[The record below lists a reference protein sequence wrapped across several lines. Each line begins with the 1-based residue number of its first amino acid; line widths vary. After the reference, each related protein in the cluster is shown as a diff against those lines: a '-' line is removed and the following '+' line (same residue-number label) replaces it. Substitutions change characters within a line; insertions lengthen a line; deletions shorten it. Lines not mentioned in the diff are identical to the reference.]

1 VKICEKVISSKE
13 NYPFYLPKNL
23 ICPNPLKT
31 LASEKNYKSMKNL
44 YLFLFLALFGWACTS
59 GPENPADSVYLNG
72 VIYTVDETNPKVE
85 AVAVKDGLILAV
97 GTSEEIQAYVG
108 ESTEV
113 IDLQGKTMTPGFIES
128 HAHLMG
134 IGYNKLEIDLMGV
147 KTYDE
152 LIQKVAEAAANAK
165 PGDWI
170 TGRGWHQD
178 KWIQMP
184 EKTVKGFQTHDALS
198 AVTPNNPVYLAH
210 ASGHASF
217 VNQKAMELAGIT
229 PLRSEK
235 PSQEVEG
242 GEVLRD
248 ELGNPTGV
256 LVERA
261 SGLVA
266 KLIPKETPERAEEA
280 LTLALKELAE
290 KGITSFHD
298 AGSGQEV
305 IDLVQ
310 KFKNEGKLT
319 SRMYIMLTG
328 RQPELLEQWYKK
340 GPMIDPDHFLTVR
353 SIKLNCDGALGPW
366 GAWLLEDY
374 SDKPGHRGHETLPMS
389 VVTEVSEKA
398 LPLGFQVC
406 SHAIG
411 DRANQ
416 EILDRYE
423 SAFGKFPDA
432 KDHRFRIEHAQHIH
446 PDDIPRFGQLG
457 VIAAMQ
463 AIHLSSDRPW
473 AINRLGEK
481 RIIDGAYVWQKLMQT
496 GAVVTNG
503 TDAPVEP
510 VDAIP
515 SFFASV
521 SRKTLQGL
529 PEGGYEADQKM
540 TREQALKSYTLDG
553 AYAEFEENFKGSIQV
568 GKAADFTVFDK
579 NIMEVPEDEILQT
592 QVAMTVV
599 GGKVVFS
606 RQ

>member
-1 VKICEKVISSKE
+1 
-13 NYPFYLPKNL
+13 
-23 ICPNPLKT
+23 
-31 LASEKNYKSMKNL
+31 MKNI
-44 YLFLFLALFGWACTS
+44 LFAGLTLLLLWSCQS
-59 GPENPADSVYLNG
+59 GPAPADQVFING
-72 VIYTVDETNPKVE
+72 IVYTVDESNPKVE

-97 GTSEEIQAYVG
+97 GTTAEIQAYVG
-108 ESTEV
+108 GSTEV
-113 IDLQGKTMTPGFIES
+113 IDLQGKTMTPGIIES

-147 KTYDE
+147 KTYEE
-152 LIQKVAEAAANAK
+152 LIQKVGEAAATAK

-178 KWIQMP
+178 KWLKMP

-198 AVTPNNPVYLAH
+198 AVSPNNPVYLAH

-217 VNQKAMELAGIT
+217 VNQKAMDLAGIT
-229 PLRSEK
+229 PLRSES
-235 PSQEVEG
+235 PTQEVEG

-261 SGLVA
+261 SALVV
-266 KLIPKETPERAEEA
+266 KLIPETTPEKDEEA

-310 KFKNEGKLT
+310 KFQKEGKLT
-319 SRMYIMLTG
+319 ARMYIMLTG
-328 RQPELLEQWYKK
+328 RQPDLLEAWYKK
-340 GPMIDPDHFLTVR
+340 GPMIDPNHWVTVR

-423 SAFGKFPDA
+423 AALAKFPEA
-432 KDHRFRIEHAQHIH
+432 KDHRFRIEHAQHLH
-446 PDDIPRFGQLG
+446 PDDIPRFGKLG

-473 AINRLGEK
+473 AIDRLGEK
-481 RIIDGAYVWQKLMQT
+481 RIIDGAYVWQSLFKT
-496 GAVVTNG
+496 GARIANG

-510 VDAIP
+510 VDPLP
-515 SFFASV
+515 SFYAAV

-529 PEGGYEADQKM
+529 PEGGYEGDQKM
-540 TREQALKSYTLDG
+540 TRDQALKSYTLDG
-553 AYAEFEENFKGSIQV
+553 AFAEFEEKFKGSIEV
-568 GKAADFTVFDK
+568 GKAADFTVYDK
-579 NIMEVPEDEILQT
+579 NIMEIPEDEILQAKV
-592 QVAMTVV
+592 QLTVV
-599 GGKVVFS
+599 AGKVVYKKP
-606 RQ
+606 

>member
-1 VKICEKVISSKE
+1 MKSI
-13 NYPFYLPKNL
+13 FYLL
-23 ICPNPLKT
+23 IAGILLWGCQ
-31 LASEKNYKSMKNL
+31 
-44 YLFLFLALFGWACTS
+44 S
-59 GPENPADSVYLNG
+59 GPDPADQVFING
-72 VIYTVDETNPKVE
+72 IVYTVDEANPKVE

-97 GTSEEIQAYVG
+97 GTTDEIQKFVG
-108 ESTEV
+108 SDTEV
-113 IDLQGKTMTPGFIES
+113 IDLAGKTMTPGIIES

-147 KTYDE
+147 KTYEE
-152 LIQKVAEAAANAK
+152 LIQKVGEAAATAK

-178 KWIQMP
+178 KWLKMP
-184 EKTVKGFQTHDALS
+184 EKVVKGFQTHDALS
-198 AVTPNNPVYLAH
+198 AVSPNNPVYLAH

-217 VNQKAMELAGIT
+217 VNQKAMDLAGIT
-229 PLRSEK
+229 PLRSES
-235 PSQEVEG
+235 PTQEVEG

-261 SGLVA
+261 STLVS
-266 KLIPKETPERAEEA
+266 KLIPETTPEKDEEA
-280 LTLALKELAE
+280 LTLALRELAE

-310 KFKNEGKLT
+310 KFQKEGKLT
-319 SRMYIMLTG
+319 ARMYIMLTG
-328 RQPELLEQWYKK
+328 RQPDLLEAWYKK
-340 GPMIDPDHFLTVR
+340 GPMIDPNHWVTVR

-389 VVTEVSEKA
+389 VVTEVSERA

-423 SAFGKFPDA
+423 AALAKFPAA
-432 KDHRFRIEHAQHIH
+432 KDHRFRIEHAQHLH
-446 PDDIPRFGQLG
+446 PDDIPRFGKLG

-473 AINRLGEK
+473 AIDRLGEK
-481 RIIDGAYVWQKLMQT
+481 RIIDGAYVWQSLVKT
-496 GAVVTNG
+496 GARIANG

-510 VDAIP
+510 VDPIP
-515 SFFASV
+515 SFYASV
-521 SRKTLQGL
+521 TRKTLQGL
-529 PEGGYEADQKM
+529 PEGGYEGDQKM

-553 AYAEFEENFKGSIQV
+553 AFAEFEEKFKGSIEV
-568 GKAADFTVFDK
+568 GKAADFTVYDK
-579 NIMEVPEDEILQT
+579 NIMEIPEDEILQAKV
-592 QVAMTVV
+592 QLTVV
-599 GGKVVFS
+599 GGKVVYKKP
-606 RQ
+606 

>member
-1 VKICEKVISSKE
+1 
-13 NYPFYLPKNL
+13 
-23 ICPNPLKT
+23 
-31 LASEKNYKSMKNL
+31 MKNIYHL
-44 YLFLFLALFGWACTS
+44 LFLALFAWACKS
-59 GPENPADSVYLNG
+59 GPENPADKVFVNG
-72 VIYTVDETNPKVE
+72 IIYTVDEANPKAQ

-97 GTSEEIQAYVG
+97 GSTEEIQAYVG

-113 IDLQGKTMTPGFIES
+113 IDLQGKTMTPGLIES

-134 IGYNKLEIDLMGV
+134 IGYNKLEIDLMYV

-152 LIQKVAEAAANAK
+152 LIEKIAEAAAKAQ

-178 KWIQMP
+178 KWLQMP
-184 EKTVKGFQTHDALS
+184 DKTVKGFQTHDALS

-217 VNQKAMELAGIT
+217 VNKKAMELAGIT

-235 PSQEVEG
+235 PTQEVEG

-261 SGLVA
+261 SSLVS

-298 AGSGQEV
+298 AGSGQDV
-305 IDLVQ
+305 IDLLQ
-310 KFKNEGKLT
+310 KFKTEGKLT
-319 SRMYIMLTG
+319 ARQYVMLTG
-328 RQPELLEQWYKK
+328 RQPELLEAWYKK
-340 GPMIDPDHFLTVR
+340 GPMIDPDHFVTVR

-406 SHAIG
+406 AHAIG

-416 EILDRYE
+416 EILDRFE
-423 SAFGKFPDA
+423 AALAKNPEA
-432 KDHRFRIEHAQHIH
+432 KDHRFRIEHAQHLH

-473 AINRLGEK
+473 AIDRLGEK
-481 RIIDGAYVWQKLMQT
+481 RIIDGAYVWQTLMQT

-510 VDAIP
+510 VDPIP

-521 SRKTLQGL
+521 ARKTLQGL
-529 PEGGYEADQKM
+529 PEGGYEAEQKM
-540 TREQALKSYTLDG
+540 TRQQALKSYTLDG
-553 AYAEFEENFKGSIQV
+553 AFAEFEEDFKGSIEV

-579 NIMEVPEDEILQT
+579 DIMEIPENDILIAK
-592 QVAMTVV
+592 VEMTVV

>member
-1 VKICEKVISSKE
+1 MKHI
-13 NYPFYLPKNL
+13 YLL
-23 ICPNPLKT
+23 IIT
-31 LASEKNYKSMKNL
+31 AIFS
-44 YLFLFLALFGWACTS
+44 WACKS
-59 GPENPADSVYLNG
+59 GPENPADKVFTNG
-72 VIYTVDETNPKVE
+72 IIYTVDEANPKVQ

-113 IDLQGKTMTPGFIES
+113 IDLQGKTMTPGLIES

-134 IGYNKLEIDLMGV
+134 IGYNKLEIDLMYV

-152 LIQKVAEAAANAK
+152 LIEKVAEAAAKAK

-178 KWIQMP
+178 KWLQMP
-184 EKTVKGFQTHDALS
+184 DKTVKGFQTHDALS
-198 AVTPNNPVYLAH
+198 EVTPNNPVYLAH

-217 VNQKAMELAGIT
+217 VNKKAMELAGIT

-235 PSQEVEG
+235 PTQEVEG

-261 SGLVA
+261 SALVS
-266 KLIPKETPERAEEA
+266 KLIPEETPERAEEA

-298 AGSGQEV
+298 AGSGQDV
-305 IDLVQ
+305 IDLLQ
-310 KFKNEGKLT
+310 KFKAEGKLT
-319 SRMYIMLTG
+319 SRQYIMLSG
-328 RQPELLEQWYKK
+328 RQPELLEAWYKK
-340 GPMIDPDHFLTVR
+340 GPMIDPDHFVTVR

-406 SHAIG
+406 AHAIG

-416 EILDRYE
+416 EILDRFE
-423 SAFGKFPDA
+423 AALAKNPEA
-432 KDHRFRIEHAQHIH
+432 KDHRFRIEHAQHLH
-446 PDDIPRFGQLG
+446 PDDIPRFGELG

-473 AINRLGEK
+473 AIDRLGEK
-481 RIIDGAYVWQKLMQT
+481 RIIDGAYVWQSLIKS

-510 VDAIP
+510 VDPIP

-529 PEGGYEADQKM
+529 PEGGYEAEQKM

-553 AYAEFEENFKGSIQV
+553 AYAEFEEDFKGSIEV
-568 GKAADFTVFDK
+568 GKAADFTVYDK
-579 NIMEVPEDEILQT
+579 DIMEIPENEILKAK
-592 QVAMTVV
+592 VKMTVV
-599 GGKVVFS
+599 GGKIVFS
-606 RQ
+606 EK

>member
-1 VKICEKVISSKE
+1 MK
-13 NYPFYLPKNL
+13 NFYLLL
-23 ICPNPLKT
+23 IS
-31 LASEKNYKSMKNL
+31 AI
-44 YLFLFLALFGWACTS
+44 FAWACKS
-59 GPENPADSVYLNG
+59 GPENPADQVFING
-72 VIYTVDETNPKVE
+72 IVYTVDEANPKVE

-97 GTSEEIQAYVG
+97 GTSVEIQAYVS

-113 IDLQGKTMTPGFIES
+113 IDLLGKTMTPGLIES

-134 IGYNKLEIDLMGV
+134 IGYNKLEIDLMYV

-152 LIQKVAEAAANAK
+152 LIEKVAEAAAKAK

-178 KWIQMP
+178 KWLQMP
-184 EKTVKGFQTHDALS
+184 DKTVKGFQTHDALS

-217 VNQKAMELAGIT
+217 VNRKAMELAGIT

-235 PSQEVEG
+235 PTQEVQG

-248 ELGNPTGV
+248 DLGNPTGV

-261 SGLVA
+261 STLVS
-266 KLIPKETPERAEEA
+266 KLIPEETPERAEEA

-298 AGSGQEV
+298 AGSGQDV

-310 KFKNEGKLT
+310 KFKKEGKLT
-319 SRMYIMLTG
+319 ARMYIMLTG
-328 RQPELLEQWYKK
+328 RQPELLDAWYKK
-340 GPMIDPDHFLTVR
+340 GPMIDSVDHFLTVR

-389 VVTEVSEKA
+389 IVTEVSEKA

-423 SAFGKFPDA
+423 AAFA
-432 KDHRFRIEHAQHIH
+432 KNPEAKNHRFRIEHAQHLH

-473 AINRLGEK
+473 AIDRLGEK
-481 RIIDGAYVWQKLMQT
+481 RIIDGAYVWQKLFQT
-496 GAVVTNG
+496 GARIANG

-510 VDAIP
+510 VDPIP
-515 SFFASV
+515 SFYASV
-521 SRKTLQGL
+521 TRKTLQGL
-529 PEGGYEADQKM
+529 PEGGYEAEQKM
-540 TREQALKSYTLDG
+540 TRVQALKSYTLDG
-553 AYAEFEENFKGSIQV
+553 AYAEFEEDFKGSIVV

-579 NIMEVPEDEILQT
+579 DIMEIPENDILNT
-592 QVAMTVV
+592 KVEMTVV

-606 RQ
+606 KQ

>member
-1 VKICEKVISSKE
+1 
-13 NYPFYLPKNL
+13 
-23 ICPNPLKT
+23 
-31 LASEKNYKSMKNL
+31 MKNI
-44 YLFLFLALFGWACTS
+44 YLLLFLAIFAWACKS
-59 GPENPADSVYLNG
+59 GPENPADKVFVNG
-72 VIYTVDETNPKVE
+72 IIYTVDEANPKAQ

-97 GTSEEIQAYVG
+97 GSTEEIQAYVG

-113 IDLQGKTMTPGFIES
+113 IDLQGKTMTPGLIES

-134 IGYNKLEIDLMGV
+134 IGYNKLEIDLMYV

-152 LIQKVAEAAANAK
+152 LIEKIAEAAAKAQ

-178 KWIQMP
+178 KWLQMP
-184 EKTVKGFQTHDALS
+184 DKTVKGFQTHDALS

-217 VNQKAMELAGIT
+217 VNKKAMELAGIT

-235 PSQEVEG
+235 PTQEVEG

-261 SGLVA
+261 SSLVS

-298 AGSGQEV
+298 AGSGQDL
-305 IDLVQ
+305 IDLLQ
-310 KFKNEGKLT
+310 KFKTEGKLT
-319 SRMYIMLTG
+319 ARQYVMLTG
-328 RQPELLEQWYKK
+328 RQPELLEAWYKK
-340 GPMIDPDHFLTVR
+340 GPMIDPDHFVTVR

-406 SHAIG
+406 AHAIG

-416 EILDRYE
+416 EILDRFE
-423 SAFGKFPDA
+423 AALAKNPEA
-432 KDHRFRIEHAQHIH
+432 KDHRFRIEHAQHLH

-473 AINRLGEK
+473 AIDRLGEK
-481 RIIDGAYVWQKLMQT
+481 RIIDGAYVWQTLMQT

-510 VDAIP
+510 VDPIP

-521 SRKTLQGL
+521 TRKTLQGL
-529 PEGGYEADQKM
+529 PEGGYEAEQKM
-540 TREQALKSYTLDG
+540 TRVQALKSYTLDG
-553 AYAEFEENFKGSIQV
+553 AYAEFEEDFKGSIVV

-579 NIMEVPEDEILQT
+579 DIMEIPENEILNAK
-592 QVAMTVV
+592 VEMTVV